1 LLKKPGCLVLIVL
14 AFGLLFAGLLV
25 GPLAAQF
32 VGDKIPA
39 ILKVGQPHVELPAEA
54 LLHFGP
60 VLVTNTLV
68 AAVFTTIVLLLLFV
82 LGTRK
87 MSLVPKGVQNL
98 LEMVVETL
106 LNFVES
112 VAGKEHGR
120 TFFPLVAMIF
130 IFVITNAW
138 LSLLPFFGTIVV
150 KEVVEGHEKL
160 VPVFRGAN
168 TDMNVPATLAIMSF
182 VFVEFWGI
190 RSAGFFKYMG
200 KFIRISSFAPSKFN
214 GLKSV
219 PMTLM
224 MGIIDMFVGLIELVS
239 ELIRLVSFTF
249 RLFGNMTAGEIL
261 LGISMFL
268 VPWVF
273 STFFYG
279 MELLIGFIQALI
291 FGGLTVVFATLAVAS
306 HGEEH

>member
-1 LLKKPGCLVLIVL
+1 MLKKPGCLVLTIVAL
-14 AFGLLFAGLLV
+14 GLLISGLLI

-32 VGDKIPA
+32 VGGGVPNV
-39 ILKVGQPHVELPAEA
+39 LKVPQPHVELPPES
-54 LLHFGP
+54 LFHIGP
-60 VLVTNTLV
+60 LPVTNTLF
-68 AAVFTTIVLLLLFV
+68 AALLTTIVLLLLFG

-106 LNFVES
+106 MNFVES

-120 TFFPLVAMIF
+120 TFFPLVATIF

-138 LSLLPFFGTIVV
+138 LSLLPFFGAVVV
-150 KEVVEGHEKL
+150 KEHDKFIPL
-160 VPVFRGAN
+160 FRGAN

-182 VFVEFWGI
+182 VFVEYWGI
-190 RSAGFFKYMG
+190 RAVGAFPYLG
-200 KFIRISSFAPSKFN
+200 KFIRISSFFPKRFH
-214 GLKSV
+214 GVKSV
-219 PMTLM
+219 PAAIMTVV
-224 MGIIDMFVGLIELVS
+224 MGGIDIFVGLIELVS